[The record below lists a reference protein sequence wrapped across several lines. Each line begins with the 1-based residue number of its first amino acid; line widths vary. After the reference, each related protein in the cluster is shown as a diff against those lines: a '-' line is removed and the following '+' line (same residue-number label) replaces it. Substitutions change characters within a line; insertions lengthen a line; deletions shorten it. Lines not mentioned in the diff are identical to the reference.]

1 MADPGW
7 YPDPQGGGG
16 QRWWDGTA
24 WTQHVHPAPPP
35 QPPVSQPQPVSSPQP
50 VSQPVHQPAA
60 QQSSGPVFSARVQGR
75 DTYGD
80 PRMVAYN
87 GASIEL
93 AHCEW
98 VRYHVRETRMR
109 GPFNIGSSAVGAE
122 WHFEVGR
129 YPVAQA
135 PIVAMAFGSTS
146 AAREPEAWTF
156 MVNLSRHYLEPRL
169 LSELVGRVRNGET
182 VDVGQGVDV
191 HQGGFKG
198 GRVSLS
204 WHQVAGAQS
213 SNGRVWI
220 YQVGVEKPVLFVP
233 QANPNAVLIPQLFST
248 LKQGTA

>member
-1 MADPGW
+1 MSSPGW

-16 QRWWDGTA
+16 QRWWDGTV
-24 WTQHVHPAPPP
+24 WTQHVHPAPVPQHP
-35 QPPVSQPQPVSSPQP
+35 APALQQPPPAP
-50 VSQPVHQPAA
+50 HQPA
-60 QQSSGPVFSARVQGR
+60 GPVFNARVQGR

-87 GASIEL
+87 GVSIEL

-109 GPFNIGSSAVGAE
+109 GAFNIGSAAVAAD

-146 AAREPEAWTF
+146 ATREPEAWTF
-156 MVNLSRHYLEPRL
+156 MVNLSRQYLEPRL
-169 LSELVGRVRNGET
+169 VAELVGRVRNGET

-191 HQGGFKG
+191 HQRGFKG
-198 GRVSLS
+198 GKVSLS
-204 WHQVAGAQS
+204 WPEVAGTQS
-213 SNGRVWI
+213 AKGKIWI
-220 YQVGVEKPVLFVP
+220 YQNGVTKPVLFVP
-233 QANPNAVLIPQLFST
+233 QINPNAVLIPALFST
-248 LKQGTA
+248 LKQGTGPGM